1 MKFKG
6 VFIVV
11 IIALMAGMILFEIK
25 APSRFQWE
33 DYSQSYRSKQP
44 FGCYVMDSVLHASLP
59 QGYDVLGAGIELCF
73 ADKSKGVTHTFLF
86 INNYNELAGSADVD
100 LLKLI
105 KQGNNV
111 IIADESP
118 YFYDDLEEKLGFSFK
133 SNIYLYDNYKTIL
146 SDSTRFVIIKW
157 QPDGNFTTA
166 NYLVSSAFT
175 SYSVSAEDS
184 YRTLAT
190 ISWAQETTDET
201 EPYDDTS
208 TDEYTLTDEYTVTY
222 DDDEEDESYCVVAA
236 VRNYGKGKVVVV
248 SMPLIFTNY
257 GILDDNI
264 RPMVLRLLSECGD
277 KPVVRYDPTK
287 ISKVVKR
294 EEESD
299 SPLRYLL
306 AHRPLRWALYLAL
319 ATLVAFVFFSARR
332 RQRVVPVIKPPVNHM
347 MDFVKRIGGIYYKQH
362 DNVDLLSK
370 RYATFSNDLR
380 AQAMID
386 IDDADNLDDELQL
399 LSTRTGIPFNEL
411 QNHILEI
418 KDAISAYSLSN
429 DTLRHLID
437 VMNDIMHRINI

>member
-44 FGCYVMDSVLHASLP
+44 FGCYVMDSVLRASLP
-59 QGYDVLGAGIELCF
+59 QGYDVLGADIELCF

-86 INNYNELAGSADVD
+86 CNYNELAGSTDVD

-111 IIADESP
+111 IIADESH

-133 SNIYLYDNYKTIL
+133 SNIYSYDNYKTIL

-175 SYSVSAEDS
+175 SHSVSVEDS

-208 TDEYTLTDEYTVTY
+208 VVYEYDDEYTVEY
-222 DDDEEDESYCVVAA
+222 VDE
-236 VRNYGKGKVVVV
+236 
-248 SMPLIFTNY
+248 
-257 GILDDNI
+257 
-264 RPMVLRLLSECGD
+264 
-277 KPVVRYDPTK
+277 
-287 ISKVVKR
+287 
-294 EEESD
+294 
-299 SPLRYLL
+299 
-306 AHRPLRWALYLAL
+306 
-319 ATLVAFVFFSARR
+319 
-332 RQRVVPVIKPPVNHM
+332 
-347 MDFVKRIGGIYYKQH
+347 
-362 DNVDLLSK
+362 
-370 RYATFSNDLR
+370 
-380 AQAMID
+380 
-386 IDDADNLDDELQL
+386 
-399 LSTRTGIPFNEL
+399 
-411 QNHILEI
+411 
-418 KDAISAYSLSN
+418 
-429 DTLRHLID
+429 
-437 VMNDIMHRINI
+437 